1 MKANDLRGIIVPI
14 VTPINDDESVD
25 FEGLR
30 RVLQYVLDGGV
41 HAIFV
46 MGGTG
51 NFCSFTTD
59 ERFAVTRAVV
69 KQVNGR
75 VPVLVGA
82 MDSTTRLMVRN
93 AELAA
98 EAGADAIVVEP
109 PYYYPPTESEVIE
122 HYRILAHATALPVVI
137 YNIPEANKVNI
148 NLEMTKQLAAIPNIV
163 GIKESS
169 SNFVYFQSLVST
181 FADSAFRLIQGQ
193 ETLAGPSF
201 LFGAQAAILAIGN
214 VVPKLTVQLYEAGS
228 AGRLAETRYLH
239 NQLQL
244 AFSVCQ
250 RPQIAANGDTYY
262 SATVSSFFGGLE
274 CALKLLGICQRV
286 STAPYPRPT
295 EQDYSRVRGILQELQ
310 LLPAMA

>member
-14 VTPINDDESVD
+14 VTPINSDESVD
-25 FEGLR
+25 FEGLL
-30 RVLQYVLDGGV
+30 RVVQYVLDGGV
-41 HAIFV
+41 QAIFV
-46 MGGTG
+46 LGGTG
-51 NFCSFTTD
+51 NFCSFTSD
-59 ERFAVTRAVV
+59 ERFAVTQAVV
-69 KQVNGR
+69 RHVNGR

-93 AELAA
+93 AALAA
-98 EAGADAIVVEP
+98 KAGADALVVEP
-109 PYYYPPTESEVIE
+109 PYYYPPTPPEVIE
-122 HYRILAHATALPVVI
+122 HYRILAEATALPVII

-169 SNFVYFQSLVST
+169 SNFVYFQSLVSA
-181 FADSAFRLIQGQ
+181 FADSSFRLIQGQ

-214 VVPKLTVQLYEAGS
+214 VVPQLAVQLYEAGID
-228 AGRLAETRYLH
+228 GRLEETRYLH

-244 AFSVCQ
+244 AYSICH
-250 RPQIAANGDTYY
+250 RPQTASNGETYY

-274 CALKLLGICQRV
+274 CALNLLGICHRV
-286 STAPYPRPT
+286 SPAPYPRPS
-295 EQDYSRVRGILQELQ
+295 EADYSRVRSILQKLQ
-310 LLPAMA
+310 LLPAKN